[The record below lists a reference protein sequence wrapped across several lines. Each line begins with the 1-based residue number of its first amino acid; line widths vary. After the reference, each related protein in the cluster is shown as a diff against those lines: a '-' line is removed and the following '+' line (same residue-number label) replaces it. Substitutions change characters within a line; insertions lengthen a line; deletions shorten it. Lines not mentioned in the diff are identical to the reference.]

1 MSYEISTDPDRLDRD
16 LIHRF
21 LSEEAYW
28 AKGRSREIV
37 NRAIDHSMP
46 FGVYDAGG
54 RQVGFARGVT
64 DRCTFAWI
72 ADVFVVAEHRGQ
84 GLGKRLI
91 AEIIDHPELR
101 VMGRCLLGTADAHGL
116 YSQFGFEPLKR
127 VERFMVRE
135 RPIDPGH
142 YAAQESGSEDGA
154 ERVER

>member
-1 MSYEISTDPDRLDRD
+1 VSYEISTDPARLDRE

-21 LSEEAYW
+21 LSEHAYW

-37 NRAIDHSMP
+37 DRGIDHSMP
-46 FGVYDAGG
+46 FGLYDARGE
-54 RQVGFARGVT
+54 QVGFARVVT

-72 ADVFVVAEHRGQ
+72 ADVFVMPEHRGQ

-91 AEIIDHPELR
+91 AAIMDHPELR
-101 VMGRCLLGTADAHGL
+101 VMGRWFLGTADAHGL
-116 YSQFGFEPLKR
+116 YSRYGFVPLER

-142 YAAQESGSEDGA
+142 APPSVSEDGA